1 MLHISPEI
9 TIYILTITFILGC
22 CLGSFADCAA
32 GRLLSGESV
41 VAGRSHCDH
50 CGHVLGVLDLIP
62 LFSWL
67 LLKGH
72 CRYCRAKIPAEAFFV
87 ELASGIACCMIV
99 YRYDMSVMSL
109 RGNSSDSSPY
119 DPQPDRPS
127 WMDHPRPPADC
138 GLCDIFSDR
147 PVSPGPDPENLWRS
161 LPWIDPR
168 RGDAS
173 RISGL

>member
-1 MLHISPEI
+1 MLHISPGI

-41 VAGRSHCDH
+41 FAGRSHCDH

-72 CRYCRAKIPAEAFFV
+72 CRYCRAKLPAEAFFV
-87 ELASGIACCMIV
+87 ELVSGIACCMIV

-109 RGNSSDSSPY
+109 RGILLTVVLMILSLTDLHGWII
-119 DPQPDRPS
+119 PDRLQI
-127 WMDHPRPPADC
+127 AGC
-138 GLCDIFSDR
+138 VIFFSDR

>member
-72 CRYCRAKIPAEAFFV
+72 CRYWGKDTGGSLFCGT
-87 ELASGIACCMIV
+87 GIGNCLL
-99 YRYDMSVMSL
+99 YDRVSL
-109 RGNSSDSSPY
+109 
-119 DPQPDRPS
+119 
-127 WMDHPRPPADC
+127 
-138 GLCDIFSDR
+138 
-147 PVSPGPDPENLWRS
+147 
-161 LPWIDPR
+161 
-168 RGDAS
+168 
-173 RISGL
+173 

>member
-1 MLHISPEI
+1 MLHISPGI

-87 ELASGIACCMIV
+87 ELVAGIACCMIV

-109 RGNSSDSSPY
+109 RGILLTVVLMILSLTDLHGWII
-119 DPQPDRPS
+119 PDRLQI
-127 WMDHPRPPADC
+127 AGC
-138 GLCDIFSDR
+138 VIFLATALLL
-147 PVSPGPDPENLWRS
+147 PDPIQRIFGGLF
-161 LPWIDPR
+161 LGLILG
-168 RGDAS
+168 GDAS

>member
-67 LLKGH
+67 LLKDTAATAGQ
-72 CRYCRAKIPAEAFFV
+72 RYRQKPFLWNWYRELPAV
-87 ELASGIACCMIV
+87 
-99 YRYDMSVMSL
+99 
-109 RGNSSDSSPY
+109 
-119 DPQPDRPS
+119 
-127 WMDHPRPPADC
+127 
-138 GLCDIFSDR
+138 
-147 PVSPGPDPENLWRS
+147 
-161 LPWIDPR
+161 
-168 RGDAS
+168 
-173 RISGL
+173 

>member
-1 MLHISPEI
+1 MLHISPGI

-41 VAGRSHCDH
+41 FAGRSHCDH

-72 CRYCRAKIPAEAFFV
+72 CRYCRAKLPAEAFFV
-87 ELASGIACCMIV
+87 ELVSGIACCMIV

-109 RGNSSDSSPY
+109 RGI
-119 DPQPDRPS
+119 
-127 WMDHPRPPADC
+127 
-138 GLCDIFSDR
+138 LLT
-147 PVSPGPDPENLWRS
+147 VVL
-161 LPWIDPR
+161 
-168 RGDAS
+168 
-173 RISGL
+173 